1 VWFGDALHPRQEVA
15 DELGALLEW
24 SSADL
29 PAVDAADGE
38 HAQLIAGHL
47 AEREGAGRLMF
58 ETGRS

>member
-1 VWFGDALHPRQEVA
+1 
-15 DELGALLEW
+15 LEW

-29 PAVDAADGE
+29 SAVDAADGE